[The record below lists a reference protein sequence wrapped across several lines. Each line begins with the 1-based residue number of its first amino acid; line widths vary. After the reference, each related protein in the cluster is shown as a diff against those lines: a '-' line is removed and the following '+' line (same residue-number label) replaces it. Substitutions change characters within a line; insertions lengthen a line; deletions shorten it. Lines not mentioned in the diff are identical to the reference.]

1 MLCWDA
7 TGVPGT
13 ALGTALP
20 VSARL
25 KHLQWWLHPPRSTG
39 SPLAPPRNKKVFS
52 AVPGLNWFKRLSLLP
67 WSGQGLSTR
76 PREHRQPRR
85 IPGSTQD
92 PSQQLGSLLWKHIY
106 YKDLFISFFSCL
118 PLLPT
123 VQPLLAPFL
132 FSRLQ
137 TQLRAVG

>member
-25 KHLQWWLHPPRSTG
+25 KYLQWWLHPPRSTG
-39 SPLAPPRNKKVFS
+39 SPLAPFPPRNKKVFS
-52 AVPGLNWFKRLSLLP
+52 AVPGLNWFKRLS
-67 WSGQGLSTR
+67 GQGWDY
-76 PREHRQPRR
+76 PHPHENRQPRR
-85 IPGSTQD
+85 IPGITQD
-92 PSQQLGSLLWKHIY
+92 PSQQLGSLLWKHIH

-123 VQPLLAPFL
+123 VQPLLVPFL

-137 TQLRAVG
+137 MQLRAVG